1 MLISWVCERETGKIE
16 MQWTP
21 NYVYF
26 HKEGSEEYLVPFVS
40 ISYLATAIIFSPPG
54 VLIW

>member
-1 MLISWVCERETGKIE
+1 MLISWVCKLRTGKIE
-16 MQWTP
+16 IQWAP

-26 HKEGSEEYLVPFVS
+26 RNEGSEEYLVPFVS
-40 ISYLATAIIFSPPG
+40 IPYLAPSIILSPPG